1 MGVGLA
7 LVAFVGGAAVSL
19 GTSWV
24 LVTRVER
31 LGEWLGLSEALL
43 GLLAALAADQANIAA
58 AVTALAH
65 RQSAVGAGVVIGSNI
80 FNLAALLG
88 LGAVVAGRIVLH
100 RKVVVLSGAVAL
112 WVSVVCLVTV
122 TGIVD
127 SAAGL
132 VLVLAV
138 LVPYVVLLGARRTER
153 RRLPL
158 PRRWATWLAS
168 AVDEE
173 ELELVA
179 AIRPR
184 RGNARDLL
192 VAVPALVIVILAT
205 VAMERGASTLGQD
218 YSVAVLV
225 VGGLVLAAVTSL
237 PPAVAAVHLAAKGR
251 GAAALSTAV
260 TSNTL
265 NARGG
270 LLVPTLFFQLPR
282 PSGQSLLIAGW
293 YVGLTALTLALAYAG
308 HGLGRWAGW
317 VIIAGYAAFVVAV
330 LIASSV

>member
-1 MGVGLA
+1 M
-7 LVAFVGGAAVSL
+7 
-19 GTSWV
+19 
-24 LVTRVER
+24 
-31 LGEWLGLSEALL
+31 
-43 GLLAALAADQANIAA
+43 AALAADAPEITAA
-58 AVTALAH
+58 ITALAT
-65 RQSAVGAGVVIGSNI
+65 REQRVGVGVVLGSNV

-100 RKVVVLSGAVAL
+100 RKVVALSGAVAL
-112 WVSVVCLVTV
+112 WVSVVCLITV

-138 LVPYVVLLGARRTER
+138 LVPYVVLLGIRRTER

-158 PRRWATWLAS
+158 PRPWATWLAS

-184 RGNARDLL
+184 RGSARDLL
-192 VAVPALVIVILAT
+192 VAVPALVVVILAT

-218 YSVAVLV
+218 YSVAQLV

-251 GAAALSTAV
+251 GAAALSTAF

-265 NARGG
+265 NVTVG
-270 LLVPTLFFQLPR
+270 LLIPTFFFQLAR

-308 HGLGRWAGW
+308 RGLERWAGL

-330 LIASSV
+330 LIVS

>member
-1 MGVGLA
+1 
-7 LVAFVGGAAVSL
+7 
-19 GTSWV
+19 
-24 LVTRVER
+24 
-31 LGEWLGLSEALL
+31 
-43 GLLAALAADQANIAA
+43 
-58 AVTALAH
+58 
-65 RQSAVGAGVVIGSNI
+65 
-80 FNLAALLG
+80 
-88 LGAVVAGRIVLH
+88 
-100 RKVVVLSGAVAL
+100 
-112 WVSVVCLVTV
+112 
-122 TGIVD
+122 
-127 SAAGL
+127 
-132 VLVLAV
+132 VLAI
-138 LVPYVVLLGARRTER
+138 LVPYVVLLGIRRTER

-158 PRRWATWLAS
+158 PRPWATWLAS

-184 RGNARDLL
+184 RGSARDLL
-192 VAVPALVIVILAT
+192 VAVPALVVVILAT

-218 YSVAVLV
+218 SVAVLV

-251 GAAALSTAV
+251 GAAALSTAF

-265 NARGG
+265 NVTVG
-270 LLVPTLFFQLPR
+270 LLIPTLFFQLAR

-308 HGLGRWAGW
+308 RGLGRWAGW

-330 LIASSV
+330 FIAS

>member
-138 LVPYVVLLGARRTER
+138 LVPYVVLLGVRRTEL

-158 PRRWATWLAS
+158 PHPWATWLAS

-251 GAAALSTAV
+251 GAAALSTAF

-265 NARGG
+265 NVTVG
-270 LLVPTLFFQLPR
+270 LLVPTLFFQLAR

-308 HGLGRWAGW
+308 RGLGRWAGW
-317 VIIAGYAAFVVAV
+317 AIIAGYAAFVVV
-330 LIASSV
+330 VFIAS

>member
-1 MGVGLA
+1 VI
-7 LVAFVGGAAVSL
+7 
-19 GTSWV
+19 
-24 LVTRVER
+24 
-31 LGEWLGLSEALL
+31 
-43 GLLAALAADQANIAA
+43 AADAPEITAA
-58 AVTALAH
+58 ITALAT
-65 RQSAVGAGVVIGSNI
+65 REQRVGVGVVLGSNV

-100 RKVVVLSGAVAL
+100 RKVVALSGAVAL
-112 WVSVVCLVTV
+112 WVSVVCLITV

-138 LVPYVVLLGARRTER
+138 LVPYVVLLGIRRTER

-158 PRRWATWLAS
+158 PRPWATWLAS

-184 RGNARDLL
+184 RGSARDLL
-192 VAVPALVIVILAT
+192 VAVPALVVVILAT

-218 YSVAVLV
+218 YSVAQLV

-251 GAAALSTAV
+251 GAAALSTAF

-265 NARGG
+265 NVTVG
-270 LLVPTLFFQLPR
+270 LLIPTLFFQLAR

-308 HGLGRWAGW
+308 RGLGRWAGW

-330 LIASSV
+330 LIVS

>member
-19 GTSWV
+19 ASSV
-24 LVTRVER
+24 LLVTRVER

-58 AVTALAH
+58 AITALAH
-65 RQSAVGAGVVIGSNI
+65 QQRALGAGVVIGSNI

-88 LGAVVAGRIVLH
+88 VGAVVAGRIVLH
-100 RKVVVLSGAVAL
+100 RKVVALSGAVAL
-112 WVSVVCLVTV
+112 WVAAVCLITV
-122 TGIVD
+122 MDIVD

-138 LVPYVVLLGARRTER
+138 LVPYVVLLAIGRTER
-153 RRLPL
+153 QRLPL
-158 PRRWATWLAS
+158 PRRWTTWLAS

-184 RGNARDLL
+184 RGTWRDLL
-192 VAVPALVIVILAT
+192 VAVPTLVVVILAT
-205 VAMERGASTLGQD
+205 VVMERGGSALGQD
-218 YSVAVLV
+218 YGVAELV
-225 VGGLVLAAVTSL
+225 VGGLGLAAVTSL

-251 GAAALSTAV
+251 GAAALSTAF

-265 NARGG
+265 NVTVG
-270 LLVPTLFFQLPR
+270 LLVPTLFLQLAR

-293 YVGLTALTLALAYAG
+293 YVGLTALTLLLAYAG
-308 HGLGRWAGW
+308 RGLSRWAGW

-330 LIASSV
+330 LIAS

>member
-1 MGVGLA
+1 
-7 LVAFVGGAAVSL
+7 
-19 GTSWV
+19 
-24 LVTRVER
+24 
-31 LGEWLGLSEALL
+31 
-43 GLLAALAADQANIAA
+43 LAALAADAPEITAA
-58 AVTALAH
+58 ITALAT
-65 RQSAVGAGVVIGSNI
+65 REQRVGVGVVLGSNV

-100 RKVVVLSGAVAL
+100 RKVVALSGAVAL
-112 WVSVVCLVTV
+112 WVSVVCLITV

-138 LVPYVVLLGARRTER
+138 LVPYVVLLGIRRTER

-158 PRRWATWLAS
+158 PRPWATWLAS

-184 RGNARDLL
+184 RGSARDLL
-192 VAVPALVIVILAT
+192 VAVPALVVVILAT

-218 YSVAVLV
+218 YSVAQLV

-251 GAAALSTAV
+251 GAAALSTAF

-265 NARGG
+265 NVTVG
-270 LLVPTLFFQLPR
+270 LLIPTLFFQLAR

-308 HGLGRWAGW
+308 RGLGRWAGW

-330 LIASSV
+330 FIAS

>member
-1 MGVGLA
+1 M
-7 LVAFVGGAAVSL
+7 AFVGGAAVSL

-58 AVTALAH
+58 AITALAH
-65 RQSAVGAGVVIGSNI
+65 QQSAVGAGVVIGSNI

-100 RKVVVLSGAVAL
+100 RKVIALSGAVAV

-251 GAAALSTAV
+251 GAAALSTAF

-265 NARGG
+265 NVTVG
-270 LLVPTLFFQLPR
+270 LLVPTLFFQLAR

-308 HGLGRWAGW
+308 RGLGRWAGW
-317 VIIAGYAAFVVAV
+317 AIIAGYAAFVVAV
-330 LIASSV
+330 FIAS

>member
-1 MGVGLA
+1 M
-7 LVAFVGGAAVSL
+7 
-19 GTSWV
+19 
-24 LVTRVER
+24 
-31 LGEWLGLSEALL
+31 
-43 GLLAALAADQANIAA
+43 AALAADAPEITAA
-58 AVTALAH
+58 ITALAT
-65 RQSAVGAGVVIGSNI
+65 REQRVGVGVVLGSNV

-100 RKVVVLSGAVAL
+100 RKVVALSGAVAL
-112 WVSVVCLVTV
+112 WVSVVCLITV

-138 LVPYVVLLGARRTER
+138 LVPYVVLLGIRRTER

-158 PRRWATWLAS
+158 PRPWATWLAS

-184 RGNARDLL
+184 RGSARDLL
-192 VAVPALVIVILAT
+192 VAVPALVVVILAA

-218 YSVAVLV
+218 YSVAQLV

-251 GAAALSTAV
+251 GAAALSTAF

-265 NARGG
+265 NVTVG
-270 LLVPTLFFQLPR
+270 LLIPTLFFQLAR

-308 HGLGRWAGW
+308 RGLGRWAGW

-330 LIASSV
+330 LIVS

>member
-1 MGVGLA
+1 VGVGLA
-7 LVAFVGGAAVSL
+7 LVVFVGGAAVSL
-19 GTSWV
+19 ASSV
-24 LVTRVER
+24 LLVTRVER

-58 AVTALAH
+58 AITALAH
-65 RQSAVGAGVVIGSNI
+65 QQRALGAGVGFGSNI

-100 RKVVVLSGAVAL
+100 RKVVALSGAVAL
-112 WVSVVCLVTV
+112 WVAAVCLITV
-122 TGIVD
+122 MGIVD

-138 LVPYVVLLGARRTER
+138 LVPYVVLLGVGRTER
-153 RRLPL
+153 QRLPL
-158 PRRWATWLAS
+158 PRQWTTWLAS

-184 RGNARDLL
+184 RGTLRDLL
-192 VAVPALVIVILAT
+192 VAVPTLVVVILAT
-205 VAMERGASTLGQD
+205 VVMERGGSTLGQD
-218 YSVAVLV
+218 YGVAELV
-225 VGGLVLAAVTSL
+225 VGGLGLAAVTSL

-251 GAAALSTAV
+251 GAAALSTAF

-265 NARGG
+265 NVTVG
-270 LLVPTLFFQLPR
+270 LLVPTLFLQLAR

-308 HGLGRWAGW
+308 RGLSRWTGW

-330 LIASSV
+330 LIAS